1 MESSLYALALPPLL
15 IVPAMGVLSRI
26 RVANPLQSELRRKT
40 LHILTGLLALGL
52 PFVLQQPLAV
62 LGALIAVTAWML
74 AVRRVPILQARF
86 GCVLH
91 EAGRQS
97 CGELY
102 FAVALAL
109 LLLACEPGS
118 ILYSVPVLVLT
129 LADSAAAVIGRAL
142 PWRPYRVLGARK
154 SLSGT
159 LAFVAVAVVVAV
171 TMLCIA
177 TDLAIGRAVIVA
189 LVVAVLAALAE
200 ALSPNGSDNLS
211 IPVVTWLA
219 LHQLTNGV

>member
-1 MESSLYALALPPLL
+1 MESSLFTLALPPLL

-26 RVANPLQSELRRKT
+26 RVESPLQSELRRKT

-52 PFVLQQPLAV
+52 PSVLHQPPAV
-62 LGALIAVTAWML
+62 LGALCAVSAWML
-74 AVRRVPILQARF
+74 AVRRVPMLQARF

-91 EAGRQS
+91 DAGRRS
-97 CGELY
+97 WGELY
-102 FAVALAL
+102 FAVALAI

-118 ILYSVPVLVLT
+118 ILYTLPVLVLT
-129 LADSAAAVIGRAL
+129 LADSAAAIIGRAL
-142 PWRPYRVLGARK
+142 PWHPYRVFGNRK

-159 LAFVAVAVVVAV
+159 LAFVAAAAMVAVA
-171 TMLCIA
+171 MLGFA
-177 TDLAIGRAVIVA
+177 TDLAFGRVVTVA
-189 LVVAVLAALAE
+189 LVVAVLAGLAE

-211 IPVVTWLA
+211 IPVVTWLV